1 MAKGEPFMINL
12 SHFGNTILDKAKQFV
27 PNKDGNVGMLFGL
40 CLLPV
45 MAATGSAIDYS
56 RASSARTHLQSAVD
70 ATTLALSK
78 RALAISDDQL
88 RREAEA
94 FFKSNLTNN
103 PELAGLPLD
112 IRKSNKVLRISAN
125 AELQTAFMNLFG
137 IYTMPISTMAETTL
151 GQRKVEIALALDNT
165 GSMRDFSKMDELK
178 KATRNL
184 IDAAEAAAPAGS
196 GMIKIA
202 IVPFDTEVK
211 VDPNTYRN
219 QSWLVFQD
227 GANGAMFDDIR
238 PRMATNSN
246 AWTGCITDRGIG
258 FDTNT
263 KGVDLSRKESL
274 HPGFICANE
283 NLAPIQP
290 LTDNWNALRNAAN
303 RMQPTGWTNI
313 TMGVNFGMAALSPSE
328 PIGAGVAYG
337 TKDVDKYLVVLTDG
351 KNTKNRYLSN
361 GSDLNAPEIDIKTSA
376 ACDAI
381 KGRSSSRDASGR
393 PIVDSEGKQIPDV
406 KIFTIRVIEGNQA
419 VLRSCATNAS
429 MYKEV
434 SNASEIDG
442 VFKDIMREIT
452 QLKLTM

>member
-1 MAKGEPFMINL
+1 MAKGEPFMFNL
-12 SHFGNTILDKAKQFV
+12 SHFGNTFVSKAKQFV

-78 RALAISDDQL
+78 RALAIPDDQL
-88 RREAEA
+88 RREAET

-112 IRKSNKVLRISAN
+112 IRKSSKVLRISAN

-137 IYTMPISTMAETTL
+137 INSIPISTMAETTL

-165 GSMRDFSKMDELK
+165 GSMSRLSKMDELK

-196 GMIKIA
+196 GMIKVA

-211 VDPNTYRN
+211 VDPNLYRN
-219 QSWLVFQD
+219 QSWLVFQN
-227 GANGAMFDDIR
+227 GANEAMFDDIR

-246 AWTGCITDRGIG
+246 SWTGCITDRGVG

-263 KGVDLSRKESL
+263 KRVDLSRKESL
-274 HPGFICANE
+274 HPGVKCANE

-290 LTDNWNALRNAAN
+290 LTDNWNALRSAAN
-303 RMQPTGWTNI
+303 RMQPSGCTNV
-313 TMGVNFGMAALSPSE
+313 TMGANYGMAALSPSE

-337 TKDVDKYLVVLTDG
+337 TADVDKYLVILTDG
-351 KNTKNRYLSN
+351 DNTRNRYLDRC
-361 GSDLNAPEIDIKTSA
+361 GTAGGAGAIDDKTAA
-376 ACDAI
+376 ACDDI
-381 KGRSSSRDASGR
+381 KGKSTRR
-393 PIVDSEGKQIPDV
+393 DSEGKPIADV
-406 KIFTIRVIEGNQA
+406 TIFTVRVMEGNQ
-419 VLRSCATNAS
+419 VMLRNCATNAS
-429 MYKEV
+429 KYKEV
-434 SNASEIDG
+434 SNASDIDK
-442 VFKDIMREIT
+442 VFRDIMREIT